1 MVLYVIPFLVRIV
14 LDTNILVAAFR
25 SKRGASNA
33 LLSKVGTS
41 IFEIALS
48 VPLMFEY
55 EDVLARPEFA
65 FDPMQV
71 DAVLDYLAAVGVEQQ
86 IHFLWR
92 PFLKDPKDDM
102 VLELALNAKCSHVV
116 TFNIK
121 DFKGSQQFGIEAIAP
136 KDFLALLGG
145 ST

>member
-1 MVLYVIPFLVRIV
+1 MIPFLVRIV

-71 DAVLDYLAAVGVEQQ
+71 DAVLDYLAAVGLEQQ

>member
-1 MVLYVIPFLVRIV
+1 VIPFLVRVV
-14 LDTNILVAAFR
+14 LYTNILVAAFR

-33 LLSKVGTS
+33 LLSKVGTG

-65 FDPMQV
+65 FDPAQV
-71 DAVLDYLAAVGVEQQ
+71 DAVLDYLAAVGLEQQ

-102 VLELALNAKCSHVV
+102 VLELALNAGCSHVV

-121 DFKGSQQFGIEAIAP
+121 DFKGSQQFGIEAITP

-145 ST
+145 SK

>member
-1 MVLYVIPFLVRIV
+1 MRIV